1 MGAVRKAVSDPGR
14 ALLAVGTGGISELPG
29 VRGGIDKVG
38 RFADQTFFGGAER
51 DAAKEASNA
60 ASAAERG
67 IQSRFEETRETLQ
80 PFISGGG
87 PSFELQQAQS
97 GALGPE
103 AQAAAF
109 ANFQESP
116 GTAFLRNQG
125 LRGIESGAG
134 ASGGLGGGDRL
145 RELTQF
151 SQGLALQDFGNQFN
165 RLGAVTGVG
174 LSAAQ
179 ALGGIGT
186 QAAQGQ
192 ASATLAGGQ
201 ARAAGIAGG
210 ASATRNTVLGIGQGV
225 GAAIS

>member
-1 MGAVRKAVSDPGR
+1 MGALKKAQETIS
-14 ALLAVGTGGISELPG
+14 TGGLNLVPG
-29 VRGGIDKVG
+29 FDDAVNKAG
-38 RFADQTFFGGAER
+38 RFVDQNLLGGAER
-51 DAAKEASNA
+51 DAAKEKANA
-60 ASAAERG
+60 ADAAEQG
-67 IQSRFEETRETLQ
+67 IAARFAETKETLQ
-80 PFISGGG
+80 PFITGGG

-116 GTAFLRNQG
+116 GTAFLREQG
-125 LRGIESGAG
+125 LRDIESGAG
-134 ASGGLGGGDRL
+134 ATGGLGGGDRL

-165 RLGAVTGVG
+165 RLGSVTGVG

-179 ALGGIGT
+179 ALGGIGG

-192 ASATLAGGQ
+192 AQAALAGGQ
-201 ARAAGIAGG
+201 ARAAGITGG
-210 ASATRNTVLGIGQGV
+210 ANATRDTFRRV
-225 GAAIS
+225 GAALA